1 MTKNE
6 YVYPSNFNEL
16 VERMETLIENEYIEN
31 NDTGKLRRVEVGYMY
46 EGKYAMYED
55 GKFVDCTYDLV
66 TAAQFIA
73 KSWEPYER
81 GQYI

>member
-6 YVYPSNFNEL
+6 YVCPSNFNEL

-31 NDTGKLRRVEVGYMY
+31 DDTGKLRHVEVGYMY
-46 EGKYAMYED
+46 EGRYAMYED
-55 GKFVDCTYDLV
+55 YKPIGFTNDVV

-73 KSWEPYER
+73 KGWEPYER
-81 GQYI
+81 G